1 MVLQTGKTLA
11 DKERENAIMKR
22 ISILLILA
30 LLLCLAPA
38 AQAEDSVQVEVMIAD
53 GMSVVM
59 LIPEEL
65 QLQANAVFQSAAPN
79 GSESLALPASL
90 TLIEESAFEGIAAQ
104 RVEISENVVSIEKR
118 AFADS
123 KSLREIVIPATVLKV
138 DDLALEGCENVTVY
152 GAAGSEAERFAA
164 AAGFDFV
171 DSNAGEAPV
180 DQPAGQMEAPVVL
193 PFVKR

>member
-1 MVLQTGKTLA
+1 
-11 DKERENAIMKR
+11 MKKN
-22 ISILLILA
+22 SILLVLV

-38 AQAEDSVQVEVMIAD
+38 AHAEDGVQVEVLIAD

-59 LIPEEL
+59 LTPDEMRL
-65 QLQANAVFQSAAPN
+65 RANEVFRSAAPN
-79 GSESLALPASL
+79 GGDGSESLALPASL

-104 RVEISENVVSIEKR
+104 RVEISENVVSIGKR

-123 KSLREIVIPATVLKV
+123 KSLREIVIPVTVLKV

-152 GAAGSEAERFAA
+152 GAAGSEAERFAT
-164 AAGFDFV
+164 AAGFEFA

-180 DQPAGQMEAPVVL
+180 DQPAGQMAPPVVL
-193 PFVKR
+193 PFVKK

>member
-1 MVLQTGKTLA
+1 
-11 DKERENAIMKR
+11 MKR
-22 ISILLILA
+22 ISILLVLA

-38 AQAEDSVQVEVMIAD
+38 AQAEDGVQVEVMIAD

-59 LIPEEL
+59 LTPEEL
-65 QLQANAVFQSAAPN
+65 QLQANAVFRSAAPN

-90 TLIEESAFEGIAAQ
+90 TLIGESAFEGIAAQ

-152 GAAGSEAERFAA
+152 GEAGSEAERFAA

-193 PFVKR
+193 PFVKK

>member
-1 MVLQTGKTLA
+1 
-11 DKERENAIMKR
+11 MKR
-22 ISILLILA
+22 ISILLILV

-59 LIPEEL
+59 LTPDEMRL
-65 QLQANAVFQSAAPN
+65 RANEVFRSAAPN
-79 GSESLALPASL
+79 GGDGSESLALPASL
-90 TLIEESAFEGIAAQ
+90 TLIGESAFEGIAAQ

-118 AFADS
+118 AFADC
-123 KSLREIVIPATVLKV
+123 KSLREIYIPTTVLKV

-152 GAAGSEAERFAA
+152 GAAGSEAQRFAT

-171 DSNAGEAPV
+171 DPNAGEPPVEQLTGQMKAPV
-180 DQPAGQMEAPVVL
+180 TL

>member
-1 MVLQTGKTLA
+1 
-11 DKERENAIMKR
+11 MKK
-22 ISILLILA
+22 ISILLVLV

-38 AQAEDSVQVEVMIAD
+38 AHAEDGVQVEVLIAD

-59 LIPEEL
+59 LTPEKTRL
-65 QLQANAVFQSAAPN
+65 RANAVFQSAAPN
-79 GSESLALPASL
+79 DGESLALPASL

-118 AFADS
+118 AFANS

-152 GAAGSEAERFAA
+152 GEAGSEAERFAA

-193 PFVKR
+193 PFVKK

>member
-1 MVLQTGKTLA
+1 
-11 DKERENAIMKR
+11 MKK
-22 ISILLILA
+22 ISILLVLV

-38 AQAEDSVQVEVMIAD
+38 AHAEDGVQVEVLIAD

-59 LIPEEL
+59 LTPDEMRL
-65 QLQANAVFQSAAPN
+65 RANEVFQSAAPN
-79 GSESLALPASL
+79 GGDGSESLALPASL

-104 RVEISENVVSIEKR
+104 RVEISENVVSIGKR

-123 KSLREIVIPATVLKV
+123 KSLREIVIPDTVLKV

-180 DQPAGQMEAPVVL
+180 DQTAGQMEAPVVL
-193 PFVKR
+193 PFVKK

>member
-1 MVLQTGKTLA
+1 
-11 DKERENAIMKR
+11 MKK
-22 ISILLILA
+22 ISILLVFA

-38 AQAEDSVQVEVMIAD
+38 AQAEDGVQVEVMIAD

-59 LIPEEL
+59 LTPEEM
-65 QLQANAVFQSAAPN
+65 QLRANAVFLSAAPN
-79 GSESLALPASL
+79 GGGGSESLALPAFL

-104 RVEISENVVSIEKR
+104 SVEISENVVSIEKR
-118 AFADS
+118 AFADC
-123 KSLREIVIPATVLKV
+123 KSLQEIHIPATVLKV

-152 GAAGSEAERFAA
+152 GTAGSEAERFAT

-171 DSNAGEAPV
+171 DPNGAEPPV
-180 DQPAGQMEAPVVL
+180 EQPTGQMEAPVTL

>member
-1 MVLQTGKTLA
+1 
-11 DKERENAIMKR
+11 MKR

>member
-1 MVLQTGKTLA
+1 
-11 DKERENAIMKR
+11 MKK
-22 ISILLILA
+22 ISILLVLV

-38 AQAEDSVQVEVMIAD
+38 THAEDGVQVEVMIAD

-59 LIPEEL
+59 LTPEEL

-90 TLIEESAFEGIAAQ
+90 TLIGESAFEGIAAQ

-123 KSLREIVIPATVLKV
+123 KSLREIYIPTTVLKV

-152 GAAGSEAERFAA
+152 GAAGSEAQRFAT

-171 DSNAGEAPV
+171 DPNAGEPPV